1 MKKIAIGTYIS
12 MIALNVNE
20 LNAPNKSTNWLNG
33 YKNNNNNNNN
43 IYVLS
48 IGNPL
53 QT

>member
-1 MKKIAIGTYIS
+1 MKKIAIGRYIS

-20 LNAPNKSTNWLNG
+20 LNAPSKRHNWLNG
-33 YKNNNNNNNN
+33 YKNNNNNNN

-53 QT
+53 HT